1 MNQQQLIIVYISYT
15 ISSLSFLCTLT
26 NLWLIHIMKKWN
38 GYLAI
43 ITAMCYCQIIYDV
56 SFALH
61 ISIADGGTMVSI
73 WNSFQFFGG
82 LSVSI
87 WTNVLAFVILRVVVN
102 MRNTDI
108 LKNFNWFRA
117 IVMIPSVAI
126 GVALLVLQLVGRR
139 HQVYYVEEIYYWA
152 RLISIL
158 INFIIHGIVS
168 YRSYQTKMTKWTRR
182 SPQEIAIQILSQR
195 MIYYPL
201 MQALSRVGASWYEA
215 KYGFGPYPGHTSE
228 RQFGL
233 ACVYVGL
240 SPATGIGYLVVF
252 LLMQPFAIDQVRSLL
267 TTGRAIDPKV
277 LESRKEGLRRSSYLG
292 RNTLIRGTAGSELGG
307 TSSVTSPSDMQNN
320 ASSMTT
326 PAPSVKEDEAEFYL
340 MDDDELVATIHRAA
354 ARGTFMQQYGSSEQG
369 GSTTTDHSG
378 QTSSVVTNP
387 FASMGSAY
395 TDQGSMAQVARAGD
409 FTNDQL

>member
-1 MNQQQLIIVYISYT
+1 
-15 ISSLSFLCTLT
+15 
-26 NLWLIHIMKKWN
+26 
-38 GYLAI
+38 
-43 ITAMCYCQIIYDV
+43 
-56 SFALH
+56 
-61 ISIADGGTMVSI
+61 MVSI

-102 MRNTDI
+102 MKNTDI
-108 LKNFNWFRA
+108 LKNFHWFTA
-117 IVMIPSVAI
+117 IVMVPSVTI
-126 GVALLVLQLVGRR
+126 GVALLILQLVGRR
-139 HQVYYVEEIYYWA
+139 QQVYYIEEIYYWA
-152 RLISIL
+152 RLLSIL
-158 INFIIHGIVS
+158 INFVIHGIVS

-215 KYGFGPYPGHTSE
+215 KYGFGPYPGNTSS

-240 SPATGIGYLVVF
+240 SPATGVGYLIVF

-292 RNTLIRGTAGSELGG
+292 RNTLIRGTAGSELGV
-307 TSSVTSPSDMQNN
+307 TSSATSPSDMNNN
-320 ASSMTT
+320 ASSLTT
-326 PAPSVKEDEAEFYL
+326 PAPSVKEEEAEFYL
-340 MDDDELVATIHRAA
+340 MDDDELVATIHRAE
-354 ARGTFMQQYGSSEQG
+354 ARGTFMQNYGSSEQG
-369 GSTTTDHSG
+369 GSTTTDHSVAA
-378 QTSSVVTNP
+378 SSVVTSP
-387 FASMGSAY
+387 FVRTVSGF
-395 TDQGSMAQVARAGD
+395 TDQSAMAQVLRAGD
-409 FTNDQL
+409 VSNDQL